1 MPKTKLI
8 SSILA
13 SAVVISSFIIL
24 GGDNAQA
31 RRRQISLLEAKCV
44 SSGLGN
50 AREQQQNISIG
61 RAVYTSKFYIGSG
74 TNSAS
79 MTCNIKP
86 DNSPEP
92 VFKIF
97 NLGFGMRDNSTNSP
111 PVQVRVFLDG
121 QLAEAITITPMQQKT
136 SAFDVSNV
144 SNISIEATCTSRGQ
158 YCDRVY
164 FFTANLEPKVP
175 EPKPQQPK
183 PSETQPQQPQPQQPQ
198 QQPQPQ
204 K

>member
-13 SAVVISSFIIL
+13 STVVISSFFIL
-24 GGDNAQA
+24 SGDNAQA
-31 RRRQISLLEAKCV
+31 RRRQIPLLEAKCV

-50 AREQQQNISIG
+50 AREQEQNVSIG

-86 DNSPEP
+86 DKSPEP

-121 QLAEAITITPMQQKT
+121 QLAEATTIAPMQQKT
-136 SAFDVSNV
+136 GAFDVSNV
-144 SNISIEATCTSRGQ
+144 SNVSIEATCTSRGQ

-175 EPKPQQPK
+175 VQPKPPEPK
-183 PSETQPQQPQPQQPQ
+183 PSEIQPQVEPKPPESQPKQ
-198 QQPQPQ
+198 
-204 K
+204 